1 MQTNLITIPL
11 ITPSFFD
18 IYEVNNM
25 ALAIF
30 DLDNTL
36 LGGDS
41 DYLWGEFLVEKNI
54 VDAKSYQRTNQDF
67 YDQYLAGTMDIFE
80 FSAFQFKP
88 LADNTINDLMQWRKQ
103 YLAEKIDPIMLPAAR
118 ELIAKHRQQGDTLL
132 IITATNQFITA
143 PIAESLDIP
152 HLIATEAE
160 MIDGVYTGKVAGT
173 PSYQQGKVIR
183 LEKWLK
189 EHKLTLEGSYFY
201 SDSHNDLPLLQLVE
215 HPVAVDADPK
225 LQAVAEQQ
233 GWKIISLR

>member
-1 MQTNLITIPL
+1 
-11 ITPSFFD
+11 
-18 IYEVNNM
+18 M

-41 DYLWGEFLVEKNI
+41 DYLWGEFLVENNI
-54 VDAKSYQRTNQDF
+54 VDAESYQQANQDF

-88 LADNTINDLMQWRKQ
+88 LADNTRDDLIRWREQ
-103 YLAEKIDPIMLPAAR
+103 YLAKKIAPIMLPAAR
-118 ELIAKHRQQGDTLL
+118 KLIAQHQQQGDTLL
-132 IITATNQFITA
+132 IITATNSFITA
-143 PIAESLDIP
+143 PIAKSFAIP
-152 HLIATEAE
+152 NLIATEAE
-160 MIDGVYTGKVAGT
+160 MVEGAYTGKVAGT
-173 PSYQQGKVIR
+173 PSYQQGKVVR

-189 EHKLTLEGSYFY
+189 EQDLTLEGSYFY
-201 SDSHNDLPLLQLVE
+201 SDSHNDLPLLNLVE

-225 LQAVAEQQ
+225 LHAIAKQQ